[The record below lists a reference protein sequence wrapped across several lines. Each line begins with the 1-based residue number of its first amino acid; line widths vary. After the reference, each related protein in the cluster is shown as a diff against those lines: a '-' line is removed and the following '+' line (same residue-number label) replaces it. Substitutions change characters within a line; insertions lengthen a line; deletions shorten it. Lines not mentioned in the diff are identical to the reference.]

1 MTDSFNEFVLVTI
14 ATNDYTPVT
23 QILEFQPGETDKE
36 VTITIVDDARIEEAE
51 NFELYLTGG
60 AGVHLSPFSRAVVTI
75 INDDGKL
82 CTPDTISNKKW
93 HMLLTAVE
101 IP

>member
-1 MTDSFNEFVLVTI
+1 MTEDYLLTV
-14 ATNDYTPVT
+14 ARDDYTPVT
-23 QILEFQPGETDKE
+23 QILEFQPGETEKE
-36 VTITIVDDARIEEAE
+36 VTITIVDDERIEEAE

-82 CTPDTISNKKW
+82 CKPDTIIVLATKRW
-93 HMLLTAVE
+93 QMLLQL
-101 IP
+101 